1 MCELLKA
8 EKIFFAYHQEEVI
21 RHVSLDV
28 QRGEIVFII
37 GPNGS
42 GKTTLLKCLGRI
54 LEPRGAIY
62 VESVNIKELKPRE
75 VAKLFGYVPQR
86 SDLSPL
92 TVRDA
97 ILLGRIPY
105 MGWSPGKRDMDV
117 VQKIVDKLNLREL
130 GGKMLIELS
139 GGELQKVIIARALAQ
154 EPKILLLDE
163 PTNNLD
169 LANQVEVMNLI
180 SDLRGDGIT
189 SLIATHDLNL
199 SSLYANRVIMMKR
212 GEIFASGDLHILN
225 EETIREVYEVNIK
238 IYNINNRK
246 VILPEPHPMN
256 VSTPTN
262 MDREDSI

>member
-1 MCELLKA
+1 MSEFLKA
-8 EKIFFAYHQEEVI
+8 EKISFAYHQQEVI
-21 RHVSLDV
+21 RHLSFDLP
-28 QRGEIVFII
+28 RGEIVFII

-54 LEPRGAIY
+54 LEPKGAIY

-92 TVRDA
+92 TVIDA

-105 MGWSPGKRDMDV
+105 MGWSPGKMDMEV
-117 VQKIVDKLNLREL
+117 VKKIVDKLNLREL
-130 GGKMLIELS
+130 GGKTLTELS

-180 SDLRGDGIT
+180 RDLRGEGIT

-199 SSLYANRVIMMKR
+199 SSLYANRVIMMKK

-238 IYNINNRK
+238 IYTIDNRK
-246 VILPEPHPMN
+246 VILPGPYPMN

-262 MDREDSI
+262 MDREDLI